1 MKLSGRKINQDLD
14 EVWQG
19 CVEGAKKRRAKGS
32 EKPESIKRRGRS
44 SNIGAKATIQQVA
57 MKSNEN
63 EVEERKVKVSIL
75 PVHVLEKIISYLD
88 WRNLGKAMLVCHR
101 WKETGGHPSLW
112 TNSTFWSRVGKL
124 CKDPAISLG

>member
-14 EVWQG
+14 EVWQE

-57 MKSNEN
+57 MKSNEKK
-63 EVEERKVKVSIL
+63 VEERKVKVSSL
-75 PVHVLEKIISYLD
+75 PVHVLKKIIYL
-88 WRNLGKAMLVCHR
+88 V
-101 WKETGGHPSLW
+101 
-112 TNSTFWSRVGKL
+112 
-124 CKDPAISLG
+124 

>member
-57 MKSNEN
+57 MKSNEKK
-63 EVEERKVKVSIL
+63 VEERNEKVSSL
-75 PVHVLEKIISYLD
+75 LVHVLEKIISYLD
-88 WRNLGKAMLVCHR
+88 WRDLGKAMLVCHR
-101 WKETGGHPSLW
+101 WKEFGGHPSLW
-112 TNSTFWSRVGKL
+112 TN
-124 CKDPAISLG
+124 